1 MKRLFI
7 RDVVGLFYHTKKCL
21 ITLALSALVSFFVVL
36 SSALFPPAGSVATFL
51 NNTATFLFLVL
62 LFAIPVILVIGTVQ
76 THRYYYHSFLGD
88 ERLFTLSLPITREQL
103 LLSRLLANSVWSL
116 LLSLLGILAIFVG
129 MLLPFELLLE
139 GNISLLSNLLRS
151 VSKLFS
157 PLSLL
162 ELLVLFLAETVLAD
176 TAVTV
181 GTMLFPRRR
190 ALGILL
196 FLLAFCGGALL
207 ARFSVL
213 LAVSAFLEDLAILGG
228 VLSLLFSL
236 LSGAIGVLL
245 TLRFYARKNILL

>member
-7 RDVVGLFYHTKKCL
+7 RDIVGLLYHTKNCL
-21 ITLALSALVSFFVVL
+21 IALAISALVSFLVVL
-36 SSALFPPAGSVATFL
+36 SSALFPPVGSIATFL

-62 LFAIPVILVIGTVQ
+62 LFAIPLILVIGAVQ
-76 THRYYYHSFLGD
+76 IHRYYYHSFLGD
-88 ERLFTLSLPITREQL
+88 ERPFTLSIPTTRERL

-116 LLSLLGILAIFVG
+116 LLAFVGILALFVG

-151 VSKLFS
+151 VAKLFS

-162 ELLVLFLAETVLAD
+162 ELLVFFLAETVLAD
-176 TAVTV
+176 TAVTA
-181 GTMLFPRRR
+181 GTVLFPRRR

-196 FLLAFCGGALL
+196 FFLAFCGGALL
-207 ARFSVL
+207 VRFGAL
-213 LAVSAFLEDLAILGG
+213 LAVAAFWEDLAILGG

-236 LSGAIGVLL
+236 LFGTIGVLL
-245 TLRFYARKNILL
+245 SLRFYARKNILL